1 MQLRVDRQ
9 QFPPFGVRGGQS
21 GTPTRATINPDTEN
35 RDVGKST
42 ITLNKG
48 DVFRVVVAG
57 AGGYGDP
64 LERGM
69 DMVLDDV
76 VKEKISIGRAK
87 DAYGVVIDETSM
99 QVDEGESLRLRE
111 ERMADRQ
118 KS

>member
-1 MQLRVDRQ
+1 
-9 QFPPFGVRGGQS
+9 
-21 GTPTRATINPDTEN
+21 
-35 RDVGKST
+35 
-42 ITLNKG
+42 
-48 DVFRVVVAG
+48 
-57 AGGYGDP
+57 

-111 ERMADRQ
+111 ERIADRQ